1 MNTSVKK
8 AKNKLLTKTKTVQDP
23 KLNLS
28 NKQNTNRGNLGDLVL
43 DNRTGTADSS
53 ITNRVQ

>member
-23 KLNLS
+23 KMETETVKKTETEGILEM
-28 NKQNTNRGNLGDLVL
+28 GNLGK
-43 DNRTGTADSS
+43 
-53 ITNRVQ
+53 